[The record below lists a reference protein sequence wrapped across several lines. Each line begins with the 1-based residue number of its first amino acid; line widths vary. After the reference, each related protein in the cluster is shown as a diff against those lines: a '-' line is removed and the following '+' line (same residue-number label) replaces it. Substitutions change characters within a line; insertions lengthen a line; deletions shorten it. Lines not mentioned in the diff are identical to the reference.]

1 MPKKSKLPRLLLITA
16 SLTLAPLTTTK
27 GATSFVSYSFGSD
40 STSGTLLADIGASLS
55 TLSWN
60 SGGSVGYANTFAGQG
75 AALSVGSFQVGEYY
89 ELTLNASGYQ
99 NIVFNSFRA
108 NGSDTAPASWKIAYS
123 LAGTSGSFTDAAVF
137 SLVNATAL
145 GSTTIAGFSLPA
157 EANDNAGIILRF
169 IATTSTRVDGALA
182 AANGTFR
189 IDNLSFSA
197 TAIPELETQALVT
210 GLAFFGLAFRQ
221 RLKKAVLH
229 PKPPTRRSRADT
241 GAFLKNHLRGKAG

>member
-1 MPKKSKLPRLLLITA
+1 MPTNIKRLRLHLITA
-16 SLTLAPLTTTK
+16 FFTLASLTTTK
-27 GATSFVSYSFGSD
+27 GATSIVSYSFGTD
-40 STSGTLLADIGASLS
+40 STSGTLLADVGASRS

-75 AALSVGSFQVGEYY
+75 AALSVGSFQTGEYY
-89 ELTLNASGYQ
+89 ELTLNASGCQ
-99 NIVFNSFRA
+99 DIAFNSFRA

-123 LAGTSGSFTDAAVF
+123 LSGTSGSFTDAAAF

-145 GSTTIAGFSLPA
+145 GSTTIAGFSLPS
-157 EANDNAGIILRF
+157 EANDNASIILRF
-169 IATTSTRVDGALA
+169 IATTSTRVDGAIA

-210 GLAFFGLAFRQ
+210 GLAFLGLAFRQ
-221 RLKKAVLH
+221 RLKKAR
-229 PKPPTRRSRADT
+229 PSSPSSGPAQS
-241 GAFLKNHLRGKAG
+241 G